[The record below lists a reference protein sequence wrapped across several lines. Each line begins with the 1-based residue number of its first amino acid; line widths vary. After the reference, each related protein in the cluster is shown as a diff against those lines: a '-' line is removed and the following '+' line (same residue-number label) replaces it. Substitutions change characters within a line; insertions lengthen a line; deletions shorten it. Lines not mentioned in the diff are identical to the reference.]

1 MFTLP
6 TSLIF
11 KQSTSTM
18 VTSLQYFCL
27 TKINIDLIYTDVK
40 HRKSSH
46 FRRRQWPFLALLLN
60 NELKEL
66 IIYLKMFFLII
77 FLSIL
82 STHTCTLY
90 ECACV
95 CWWRWGGGGRRRTL
109 CNSSMYDGTVALWLM
124 GKLFMY
130 MSHINNNT
138 EWTVWT
144 LITVYSCREHIAQ
157 YIY

>member
-1 MFTLP
+1 MLTSP

-11 KQSTSTM
+11 KQSISTM
-18 VTSLQYFCL
+18 ATSLQYFCL
-27 TKINIDLIYTDVK
+27 TKINLYLIYTDVK

-46 FRRRQWPFLALLLN
+46 FRGRQWPFWALLLN

-66 IIYLKMFFLII
+66 IIYLKMFFHY
-77 FLSIL
+77 FSFN
-82 STHTCTLY
+82 SFNTHMHPHV
-90 ECACV
+90 CV
-95 CWWRWGGGGRRRTL
+95 DEDEEEGGGRRRRTL
-109 CNSSMYDGTVALWLM
+109 CNSSMYDGTVGLWLM

>member
-11 KQSTSTM
+11 KQSISTM
-18 VTSLQYFCL
+18 VTSLQHFCL
-27 TKINIDLIYTDVK
+27 TKINIYLIYTDEK

-46 FRRRQWPFLALLLN
+46 FRRRQWPFWALLLN
-60 NELKEL
+60 NELKEM

-82 STHTCTLY
+82 STHTCTLWV
-90 ECACV
+90 CMCV
-95 CWWRWGGGGRRRTL
+95 KMRRGGRRTL